1 MPVPPETFE
10 RLNAADAAGR
20 LQFVRQLISQHPDG
34 LLELAGP
41 HDGAGAMLNGVDLAG
56 SNLRGAKL
64 RSASLRSA
72 NLERADLKAADLRNA
87 KLGAAKLDGAMLEES
102 DLQNADLI
110 SASLRGASLGG
121 ANLKG
126 ALLEDADL
134 RQAGMRF
141 AVLQSAFLENTKLE
155 RADLWGANLAGA
167 VLSRADMRG
176 VILTEAN
183 LEGADLTDADLR
195 DARLDKAN
203 LKGVK
208 LGGADLRGATT
219 PNVNLREAVLRN
231 TRLQGL
237 DLSTSDVTGAH
248 VSGAWLERTR
258 LRRGQVGGA
267 IGEELGG
274 QFDDAANGYLV
285 LERNFADLGDADAAS
300 WAYRKRRRMQKLTAL
315 QLARHRRGQ
324 GHTRAAL
331 PFYGK
336 YARFQFVEWMCDY
349 GESAARV
356 LLSIAAV
363 YVLFTLLYLVTG
375 SVQHV
380 GRGATAFTTTRNPLD
395 VAAFSLSVMTT
406 VGTLGGELRPRSE
419 WVSLLAGLQALLGI
433 GLTGLLGFVIGNRIR
448 R

>member
-1 MPVPPETFE
+1 MAVPPETFE
-10 RLNAADAAGR
+10 RLTAADAAGR
-20 LQFVRQLISQHPDG
+20 LQIVRKLISDHPQQ
-34 LLELAGP
+34 LLELSAT
-41 HDGAGAMLNGVDLAG
+41 HDGAGAMLNGIDLAEA
-56 SNLRGAKL
+56 NLRGAKL
-64 RSASLRSA
+64 RAASLRSA
-72 NLERADLKAADLRNA
+72 NLERTDLKAADLRSA
-87 KLGAAKLDGAMLEES
+87 KLGAARLQGAMLEES

-110 SASLRGASLGG
+110 SAGLKGASLGG

-134 RQAGMRF
+134 REAGLRF
-141 AVLQSAFLENTKLE
+141 AVLHGAFLENTKLE

-167 VLSRADMRG
+167 VLSRADLRG
-176 VILTEAN
+176 AVLTEAN

-203 LKGVK
+203 LKGAK
-208 LGGADLRGATT
+208 LIGADLRGATT
-219 PNVNLREAVLRN
+219 PGVNLREAVLRN
-231 TRLQGL
+231 AKLQGL
-237 DLSTSDVTGAH
+237 DLSTSDVTAAH

-267 IGEELGG
+267 IGEELAG
-274 QFDDAANGYLV
+274 QFDDAASGYLV
-285 LERNFADLGDADAAS
+285 MERNFAELGDADAAS

-315 QLARHRRGQ
+315 QMARLRRGQ

-336 YARFQFVEWMCDY
+336 FARFQFVEWLCDY

-356 LLSIAAV
+356 LLSILAV
-363 YVLFTLLYLVTG
+363 YVLFTLLYLVSG
-375 SVQHV
+375 SVLHIA
-380 GRGATAFTTTRNPLD
+380 RGATSFTPTHNPLH

-406 VGTLGGELRPRSE
+406 VGTLDGELRPRSE